1 MSETCHHMFEQI
13 IVSNYKW
20 YIILYILYIFK
31 TYVLLCTIYSKK
43 NVWTCVNQI
52 FNQSF
57 FEEYSEVN
65 SIKSRSMT

>member
-1 MSETCHHMFEQI
+1 MTFMSETCHHMFEQI

-43 NVWTCVNQI
+43 KMFGHALI
-52 FNQSF
+52 RS
-57 FEEYSEVN
+57 
-65 SIKSRSMT
+65 SIRAFLRNILR

>member
-1 MSETCHHMFEQI
+1 MTFMSETCHHMFEQI

-43 NVWTCVNQI
+43 MFGHALI
-52 FNQSF
+52 RSSIKDLKSF
-57 FEEYSEVN
+57 FWG
-65 SIKSRSMT
+65 IFWGK

>member
-1 MSETCHHMFEQI
+1 MFEQI

-43 NVWTCVNQI
+43 KCLDM
-52 FNQSF
+52 
-57 FEEYSEVN
+57 
-65 SIKSRSMT
+65 R